1 MSSRFVLRST
11 TDYTEEKDVITNIDK
26 TSATYKKTA
35 SALLVTLT
43 LAGALLSLLTDVGLG
58 WILIIATVFHAV
70 CSMAYIY
77 GWKAMARRSPETLPK
92 YYLAGSAFRLM
103 AAAIVL
109 LVVCVVKRADI
120 DAIRWFTIVFI
131 VYYLVMLIFD
141 AIFFAKVSKKQSN

>member
-1 MSSRFVLRST
+1 MM
-11 TDYTEEKDVITNIDK
+11 DIDR
-26 TSATYKKTA
+26 TYARYLKTA
-35 SALLVTLT
+35 SALLVSLT
-43 LAGALLSLLTDVGLG
+43 VTGALLSLLTGVGRG

-77 GWKAMARRSPETLPK
+77 GWRAMARRSPETLPK

-131 VYYLVMLIFD
+131 VYYLAMLIFD
-141 AIFFAKVSKKQSN
+141 AIFFANVSKNKSIQ

>member
-1 MSSRFVLRST
+1 M
-11 TDYTEEKDVITNIDK
+11 DIDR
-26 TSATYKKTA
+26 TYARYLKTA
-35 SALLVTLT
+35 SALLVSLT
-43 LAGALLSLLTDVGLG
+43 VTGALLSLLTGVGRG

-77 GWKAMARRSPETLPK
+77 GWRAMARRSPETLPK

-131 VYYLVMLIFD
+131 VYYLAMLIFD
-141 AIFFAKVSKKQSN
+141 AIFFANVSKK

>member
-1 MSSRFVLRST
+1 M
-11 TDYTEEKDVITNIDK
+11 DIDR
-26 TSATYKKTA
+26 TYARYLKTA
-35 SALLVTLT
+35 SALLVSLT
-43 LAGALLSLLTDVGLG
+43 VTGALLSLLTGVGRG

-77 GWKAMARRSPETLPK
+77 GWRAMARRSPETLPK

-131 VYYLVMLIFD
+131 VYYLAMLIFD
-141 AIFFAKVSKKQSN
+141 AIFFANVSKNKSIQ